1 MRILAIRHQHP
12 QLVPAAIIHQHLRH
26 AQKAAH
32 VYTSLD
38 NQPALVKM
46 PLAAHPTLTLAIL
59 PPLLPP
65 AHAVPTLRLLSLA
78 KKEVGV
84 RVFKGSR
91 PALVK
96 MLQGVLRML
105 ILAMLAHV
113 NVASMLPHSM
123 HVKLE
128 AHALI

>member
-1 MRILAIRHQHP
+1 MRILVILRQRP
-12 QLVPAAIIHQHLRH
+12 QLAPAAITHQHLRH
-26 AQKAAH
+26 AQRAANVFQKAA
-32 VYTSLD
+32 L
-38 NQPALVKM
+38 AKM
-46 PLAAHPTLTLAIL
+46 PLAARPTLTLAIL

-84 RVFKGSR
+84 RVFQGSR